1 MALSNSSS
9 LVAKSCPTLA
19 TPCTV
24 ACQAPV
30 SMGFSRQGYWRGGGG
45 GPGWVAISSREQR
58 FVDPVKSIESCGVVK
73 NPCYSHQVAT
83 VEQKTGFPLYER
95 YCFLTVE
102 GGMLLYSTLRKW
114 VARIFKAA
122 QNILLF

>member
-1 MALSNSSS
+1 MSDSCNPMRCSPPGSSVHGI
-9 LVAKSCPTLA
+9 LLTRILE
-19 TPCTV
+19 
-24 ACQAPV
+24 
-30 SMGFSRQGYWRGGGG
+30 GRGRGGADWGLG
-45 GPGWVAISSREQR
+45 ARVAIYSREQR
-58 FVDPVKSIESCGVVK
+58 FVEPVKPIGSCGVVK

-83 VEQKTGFPLYER
+83 VEQKTGFLLYEC

-114 VARIFKAA
+114 VARVFKAA

>member
-1 MALSNSSS
+1 MRCSPPGSSVHGI
-9 LVAKSCPTLA
+9 LLTRILE
-19 TPCTV
+19 
-24 ACQAPV
+24 
-30 SMGFSRQGYWRGGGG
+30 GRGRGGADWGLG
-45 GPGWVAISSREQR
+45 ARVAISSREQR
-58 FVDPVKSIESCGVVK
+58 FVEPVKPIGSCGVVK

-83 VEQKTGFPLYER
+83 VEQKTGFLLYEC

-114 VARIFKAA
+114 VARVFKAA